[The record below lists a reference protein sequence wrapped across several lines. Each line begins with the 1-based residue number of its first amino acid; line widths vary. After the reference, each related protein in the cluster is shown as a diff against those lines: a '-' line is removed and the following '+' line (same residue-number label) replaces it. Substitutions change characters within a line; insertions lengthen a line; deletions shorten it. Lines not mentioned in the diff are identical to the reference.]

1 MLEQLVNAVWLH
13 FYSLYSR
20 RLELYYKEFNGVKPM
35 GLSLD
40 ELIAKS
46 DEADRFREL
55 MLLMERATAK
65 LEDQDVVAKA
75 EAPLKPIKVLLNAR
89 KRRPK

>member
-1 MLEQLVNAVWLH
+1 M
-13 FYSLYSR
+13 
-20 RLELYYKEFNGVKPM
+20 YYKEFDGVKPM
-35 GLSLD
+35 SLSLD

-46 DEADRFREL
+46 DEADRFKEL
-55 MLLMERATAK
+55 MVLMERATSK
-65 LEDQDVVAKA
+65 LDDQDVVAKA

>member
-1 MLEQLVNAVWLH
+1 M
-13 FYSLYSR
+13 
-20 RLELYYKEFNGVKPM
+20 YYKEFNGVKPM
-35 GLSLD
+35 SLSLD

-46 DEADRFREL
+46 DEADRFKEL
-55 MLLMERATAK
+55 MLLVERATSK
-65 LEDQDVVAKA
+65 LDDQDVVAKA

>member
-1 MLEQLVNAVWLH
+1 LH

-20 RLELYYKEFNGVKPM
+20 KLELYYREFHGVKPM
-35 GLSLD
+35 SLSLD

-55 MLLMERATAK
+55 MLLIERATSK

>member
-1 MLEQLVNAVWLH
+1 MNAVWLH

-20 RLELYYKEFNGVKPM
+20 KIELYYREFNGVKPM
-35 GLSLD
+35 SLSLD

-46 DEADRFREL
+46 DEADRFKEL
-55 MLLMERATAK
+55 MLLVDRAVVK
-65 LEDQDVVAKA
+65 LEDQDVVAKV